1 MNKRTI
7 IASLNEIANELDNS
21 GLFQE
26 ASTVT
31 DVMKKLAQEM
41 MPEDAEATFE
51 PTAETTEKVDNPVEM
66 SKVPVEL
73 LGDTVSKLNGYQK
86 PIRDFVASRG
96 GYKLPDHMSAYMD
109 VYQELGTIKN
119 NFLARFSR
127 MSGFIE
133 TQVENVMPSTYNK
146 QKSNWENKNNP
157 DKMFIWK
164 WRASYIQFV
173 SDEKQKYAKF
183 APKNQAIREYIKS
196 LDEVIRLSNSWD
208 KRNFNIDPNKK
219 Y

>member
-1 MNKRTI
+1 MNKRI
-7 IASLNEIANELDNS
+7 IVASLNKIANELDNN
-21 GLFQE
+21 GLFNE
-26 ASTVT
+26 AHTLTKIMSKIAQMSDTPT
-31 DVMKKLAQEM
+31 DLE
-41 MPEDAEATFE
+41 E

-146 QKSNWENKNNP
+146 QKSNWEVKNNP
-157 DKMFIWK
+157 NKMFIWK

>member
-1 MNKRTI
+1 
-7 IASLNEIANELDNS
+7 
-21 GLFQE
+21 
-26 ASTVT
+26 
-31 DVMKKLAQEM
+31 
-41 MPEDAEATFE
+41 
-51 PTAETTEKVDNPVEM
+51 
-66 SKVPVEL
+66 
-73 LGDTVSKLNGYQK
+73 
-86 PIRDFVASRG
+86 
-96 GYKLPDHMSAYMD
+96 
-109 VYQELGTIKN
+109 
-119 NFLARFSR
+119 

>member
-1 MNKRTI
+1 MNKRQV
-7 IASLNEIANELDNS
+7 IASLNKIANELDNK
-21 GLFQE
+21 GLYNE
-26 ASTVT
+26 AHTLTKIMSKIAQMSDTPT
-31 DVMKKLAQEM
+31 DLE
-41 MPEDAEATFE
+41 E

-86 PIRDFVASRG
+86 PIRDFVASHG

-146 QKSNWENKNNP
+146 QKSNWEVKNNP
-157 DKMFIWK
+157 NKMFIWK

>member
-1 MNKRTI
+1 MNKRQI
-7 IASLNEIANELDNS
+7 IASLNKIANELDNTGS
-21 GLFQE
+21 YNE
-26 ASTVT
+26 AHTLTKIMSKIAQMSDTPT
-31 DVMKKLAQEM
+31 DLE
-41 MPEDAEATFE
+41 E

-86 PIRDFVASRG
+86 PIRDFVASHG

-146 QKSNWENKNNP
+146 QKSNWEVKNNP
-157 DKMFIWK
+157 NKMFIWK

-183 APKNQAIREYIKS
+183 SPKNQAIREYIKS

>member
-1 MNKRTI
+1 MNRRTVV
-7 IASLNEIANELDNS
+7 ASLNNIANELDSKGLYNAANS
-21 GLFQE
+21 ITKIM
-26 ASTVT
+26 S
-31 DVMKKLAQEM
+31 KIAQMSDTPIDLE
-41 MPEDAEATFE
+41 E

-66 SKVPVEL
+66 SKIPVEL
-73 LGDTVSKLNGYQK
+73 LGDTVSKLNGYQQ
-86 PIRDFVASRG
+86 PIKEFVFSHG

-146 QKSNWENKNNP
+146 LKSNWENKNNP

-196 LDEVIRLSNSWD
+196 LDEVIRLSSSWD